1 MEFLLGTMER
11 GAEVLHG
18 RRMKE
23 SVGRKRRLLVAAE
36 KKIGVGVQ
44 NSPSARKEHPYL

>member
-23 SVGRKRRLLVAAE
+23 SVGRKRRLLVAARGGNE
-36 KKIGVGVQ
+36 NFPNASEGD
-44 NSPSARKEHPYL
+44 SYL